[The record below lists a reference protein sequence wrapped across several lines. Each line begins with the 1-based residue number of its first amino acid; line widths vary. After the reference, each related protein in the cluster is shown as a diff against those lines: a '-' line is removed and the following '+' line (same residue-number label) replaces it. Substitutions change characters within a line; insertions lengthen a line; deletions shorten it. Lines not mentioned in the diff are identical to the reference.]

1 MRLMPID
8 VFILDY
14 FRRSARARVELSELA
29 TRCGTYDCGD
39 IEQALTRLERQA
51 HMLRRISDGHEW
63 LELTR
68 EGRKHAGLAAAES
81 LERWEPPEATP

>member
-1 MRLMPID
+1 MPID

-14 FRRSARARVELSELA
+14 FRRNARVRIELSEIT
-29 TRCGTYDCGD
+29 TRCGTYECGD
-39 IEQALTRLERQA
+39 IEQSLTRLEHHA

-81 LERWEPPEATP
+81 LERWEPPEARA